1 MFNSMKKKNKTKQT
15 KTSVKVK
22 KNEIELK
29 LNEYEKGVMSD
40 LQKQYLK
47 DELNELSAI
56 KENNVDISAVY
67 FSFQDRCLE
76 VKVFIRNNFLEPVN
90 FENIP
95 LEVCDSNENI
105 VARKM
110 FNLSSLGT
118 IEPKT
123 AKVYKLY
130 FEDKYIINKNFNSS
144 NLKLKFENNIK
155 CFKNVETK
163 IQNLPEDTEQSQI
176 ERYNRFIDKLP
187 KLEQNT
193 VSMSAAEIVNYD
205 NGNIGVIVILRNGY
219 AEKEVKM
226 ENIPATLF
234 DKSGKMVATGS
245 FSSRIFDVKP
255 LSASVYNLVFSGSQI
270 VDRNYD
276 LTQWKVIFEKFNIP
290 QVN

>member
-1 MFNSMKKKNKTKQT
+1 MFNSMKKKNTTKQN

-22 KNEIELK
+22 KSEIELK

-90 FENIP
+90 FENIS
-95 LEVCDSNENI
+95 LEVYDSNENI

-123 AKVYKLY
+123 ARVYKLY

-144 NLKLKFENNIK
+144 NLKLKFENNIR

-176 ERYNRFIDKLP
+176 ERYNKFIDKLP

-219 AEKEVKM
+219 AQKEVKM

-290 QVN
+290 QVS